1 MMTIFLYL
9 IITLQC
15 SRYSTLRKNT
25 KQTFILL
32 LVPQEVH
39 VANMLRGALEGIKLY
54 TFDELFRVSKQSFAF
69 FQFKMGQI

>member
-1 MMTIFLYL
+1 MIIFLYL

-25 KQTFILL
+25 KQTFYCWY
-32 LVPQEVH
+32 PQEVH
-39 VANMLRGALEGIKLY
+39 VANMLCRALEGIKLY